1 MEEGGNIFFLPAFGQ
16 ANILQDEPTGIIDT
30 CKNYLQTVAF
40 VQSMIIG
47 AAIFSSATW
56 VFAIGQSQ
64 KRGSVFDDLNRVGIS
79 GLLDLQFGGLA
90 F

>member
-1 MEEGGNIFFLPAFGQ
+1 MEEGGNNFFLPAFGQ

-56 VFAIGQSQ
+56 VFAIG
-64 KRGSVFDDLNRVGIS
+64 NVGAE
-79 GLLDLQFGGLA
+79 F
-90 F
+90 FFVP

>member
-1 MEEGGNIFFLPAFGQ
+1 MVTFLFLPAFGQ

-56 VFAIGQSQ
+56 VYAIG
-64 KRGSVFDDLNRVGIS
+64 NVGA
-79 GLLDLQFGGLA
+79 QF
-90 F
+90 FFVP